1 MNIKKLKNNYGEYL
15 DGPLII
21 YPNVYEDERGYFYES
36 WNKINYD
43 NIFEREVEFVQ
54 DNQSC
59 SNYGVFRG
67 LHFQLNPFP
76 QGKLVRVISGKVF
89 DVIVDLRSK
98 SKTYK
103 SWSSV
108 YLEKK
113 SNIQLWIPEGFAH
126 GFLTLKEQT
135 ILSYKTTS
143 YWKKDL
149 ERSLNPFDQE
159 IGIIFPKL
167 TLTDSE
173 IVMSFKDKNSSSIRD
188 LEVNGEVF

>member
-1 MNIKKLKNNYGEYL
+1 MNIKKLKNNYGEYF

-43 NIFEREVEFVQ
+43 NIFERNVEFVQ

-59 SNYGVFRG
+59 SKYGVFRG

-89 DVIVDLRSK
+89 DVLVDLRSK

-103 SWSSV
+103 SWGSV
-108 YLEKK
+108 YLEKQ

-126 GFLTLKEQT
+126 GFLTLKDQS
-135 ILSYKTTS
+135 ILSYKTTT
-143 YWKKDL
+143 YWKKNL
-149 ERSLNPFDQE
+149 ERSLNPYDKE
-159 IGIIFPKL
+159 IGIIFPELNLINSKPL
-167 TLTDSE
+167 
-173 IVMSFKDKNSSSIRD
+173 MSFKDKNSSLIID
-188 LEVNGEVF
+188 LEKNGEVF

>member
-21 YPNVYEDERGYFYES
+21 YPNIYEDERGYFYES
-36 WNKINYD
+36 WNKRNYD

-103 SWSSV
+103 SWSSL
-108 YLEKK
+108 YLEKQ

-126 GFLTLKEQT
+126 GFLTLKDQS

-143 YWKKDL
+143 YWKKNL
-149 ERSLNPFDQE
+149 ERSLNPFDKE
-159 IGIIFPKL
+159 IGIVFPEL
-167 TLTDSE
+167 NLINSE
-173 IVMSFKDKNSSSIRD
+173 PLMSFKDKNASLLID
-188 LEVNGEVF
+188 LEKNGEIF

>member
-1 MNIKKLKNNYGEYL
+1 
-15 DGPLII
+15 
-21 YPNVYEDERGYFYES
+21 
-36 WNKINYD
+36 
-43 NIFEREVEFVQ
+43 
-54 DNQSC
+54 
-59 SNYGVFRG
+59 
-67 LHFQLNPFP
+67 
-76 QGKLVRVISGKVF
+76 
-89 DVIVDLRSK
+89 
-98 SKTYK
+98 
-103 SWSSV
+103 SV